1 MKGKN
6 FRDVLILSLIGCIGG
21 SLVGDVLGEH
31 FTQIEFLK
39 KAYSIG
45 TTKPLV
51 IDLKV
56 LSFTLGLNF
65 NVNIMAVVGI
75 IMAIIIYSKI
85 RK

>member
-6 FRDVLILSLIGCIGG
+6 FRDVLFLSLIGCIGG

-31 FTQIEFLK
+31 FTQVEFLK

-51 IDLKV
+51 VDFKV

-65 NVNIMAVVGI
+65 NVNLMAVVGI